1 MTHSTLSKKI
11 TTIELFGSLTAVN
24 AEEIRTQLLKELAK
38 PATSMLLLDLS
49 GVEFLDSAG
58 LMTLVTAYRLANSLN
73 KRLSFCSVPPAVRIV
88 FELTQLDCTFEM
100 FEDRSAGEL
109 SFIG

>member
-1 MTHSTLSKKI
+1 MTHSIVSEKI

-24 AEEIRTQLLKELAK
+24 AEELRGQLLKKLAK
-38 PATSMLLLDLS
+38 PTLSMLLVDLS

-58 LMTLVTAYRLANSLN
+58 LMTLVTAYRLAKSLN

-88 FELTQLDCTFEM
+88 FELTQLDGTFEM
-100 FEDRSAGEL
+100 FEDRLAGEL
-109 SFIG
+109 SVSE